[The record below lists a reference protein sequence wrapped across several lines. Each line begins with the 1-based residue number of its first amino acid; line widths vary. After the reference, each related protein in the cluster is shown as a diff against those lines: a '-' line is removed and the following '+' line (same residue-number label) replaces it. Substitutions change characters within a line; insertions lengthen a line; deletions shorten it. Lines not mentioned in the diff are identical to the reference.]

1 MTPVSGFTDGFVL
14 LPFSGVLL
22 FPLLSGLLAIFI
34 SEIPAFDRA
43 SLTASIIPRLE

>member
-1 MTPVSGFTDGFVL
+1 MDGLVPF
-14 LPFSGVLL
+14 PFSGILL
-22 FPLLSGLLAIFI
+22 LPLLSGLLAIFI